1 MGHYTRSRKKHF
13 IVSPMCPREMK
24 LRQIALT
31 VQAIDALVLPSSVDK
46 LTCIYVIN
54 KMYI

>member
-46 LTCIYVIN
+46 LTRIYVIN